1 MHEPR
6 PTTEPFAKT
15 APAAAKS
22 EAAKLRP
29 AKTEGIRLQLGSVRS
44 EDAARQEW
52 GRMKRHNAD
61 LLGHLSANAI
71 RTDLGEK
78 GVYFR
83 IQAGPVSD
91 LAAADRICGELKRR
105 NVGCLIVR

>member
-1 MHEPR
+1 MR
-6 PTTEPFAKT
+6 PDKT
-15 APAAAKS
+15 G
-22 EAAKLRP
+22 
-29 AKTEGIRLQLGSVRS
+29 GIRLQLGSVRS

-52 GRMKRHNAD
+52 VRMKRHNAD

-71 RTDLGEK
+71 RADLGEK

-91 LAAADRICGELKRR
+91 LAAADRICSELRQR
-105 NVGCLIVR
+105 NIGCIIVR